1 MTRTI
6 RTVILGLSSTALIAL
21 AQTAPDNSKVNRAD
35 QSTKAPT
42 ADQQKETKADRE
54 LAQKI
59 RKAVTQDK
67 SLSTYAHNVKIIVQ
81 GGVVTLRG
89 PVRDEAERTS
99 IQAKAAEIAGAAN
112 VHNEI
117 TIAPKKS

>member
-6 RTVILGLSSTALIAL
+6 RRVILGLSCTSLIAL
-21 AQTAPDNSKVNRAD
+21 AQTAPDNSKVNRTD

-42 ADQQKETKADRE
+42 ADQQAETKTDRE
-54 LAQKI
+54 LAKKI
-59 RKAVTQDK
+59 RKSVTQDK
-67 SLSTYAHNVKIIVQ
+67 TLSTYAHNVKIIVRA
-81 GGVVTLRG
+81 GVVTLRG

-99 IQAKAAEIAGAAN
+99 IQAKAAEIAGAGN